1 MDNAA
6 CKPSVYDAA
15 TVDAIVCSLRT
26 DFQKMIEDSQI
37 EMNER
42 LGRIEQLLSQ
52 LVYPNS
58 TPSISLIN
66 SSLSQS
72 VQNISNKQ
80 FQPAAIENSRRT
92 TRRKSR
98 SVSKCSFP
106 YDVIPELDDIQAL
119 SAKELRKK
127 DSAMEVS
134 LITLHFLYKYK
145 KMAIIPFTPETTI
158 ADVKSK
164 FSLELE
170 KMHSIS
176 IEKMQLSKKRL
187 TSDESDTNIL
197 EDSCTLAELGF
208 HGHQLLYCYGVNK
221 GEQKRA
227 RTLTNATAKTFS
239 PRTERSV
246 HMNSVASTRTQSSDC
261 NTLPPSLDIF
271 PGRKKKVKGTS
282 QSLSKEDDLKALYKK
297 PVSPLVKR
305 AKGNR
310 TALCSDKKS
319 ELSVSTISPRQDADE
334 LSKLQL
340 LVSDESDSFA
350 DYRIQNV
357 SPKRSS

>member
-1 MDNAA
+1 MPQFRMDNAA

-145 KMAIIPFTPETTI
+145 KMAIIPFTP
-158 ADVKSK
+158 
-164 FSLELE
+164 
-170 KMHSIS
+170 
-176 IEKMQLSKKRL
+176 
-187 TSDESDTNIL
+187 
-197 EDSCTLAELGF
+197 G
-208 HGHQLLYCYGVNK
+208 
-221 GEQKRA
+221 
-227 RTLTNATAKTFS
+227 
-239 PRTERSV
+239 SV
-246 HMNSVASTRTQSSDC
+246 
-261 NTLPPSLDIF
+261 
-271 PGRKKKVKGTS
+271 
-282 QSLSKEDDLKALYKK
+282 
-297 PVSPLVKR
+297 
-305 AKGNR
+305 
-310 TALCSDKKS
+310 
-319 ELSVSTISPRQDADE
+319 
-334 LSKLQL
+334 
-340 LVSDESDSFA
+340 
-350 DYRIQNV
+350 
-357 SPKRSS
+357 